1 MADGDL
7 FLEKNANC
15 SEGFVEQGGTKHRSV
30 LTAIVPGSLELS
42 RNPSID
48 TGFVKDTNGFKH
60 KVHLV
65 AAINDNLRLSQDP
78 SVGTGFA
85 TDENGFEHKVQ
96 LVAELSGGGG
106 GGTLPVSFREFDT
119 DASGLLIPSVSTT
132 RKINLNGAKDISDYA
147 LYRAYYQNAQIT
159 GTLDFSSLEQLTH
172 LDSLYYAFFKA
183 TGLNEVNMSNV
194 TLISG
199 NNVCVAMFRDSGI
212 DTIHMQRLV
221 KVAGTGSC
229 SYMFAGTAN
238 VQGVSLPS
246 LESVTG
252 TNGCD
257 TMFGGS
263 ALKSFSATGWKN
275 IQADKACLNEFAKC
289 KFLVVVQL
297 PLLETISG
305 VQACKGWF
313 SDCTSLHEIEFPRL
327 SKIADTGVLDSAF
340 KNSGIQEIKFPAL
353 NSTSFGTYT
362 DQFHDML
369 VGTSNCVV
377 HFPSN
382 LQSLLSTWTDVQNK
396 FGSTTATIL
405 FNLPATF

>member
-42 RNPSID
+42 KNPSID

-65 AAINDNLRLSQDP
+65 AVLNHLRLSQNP
-78 SVGTGFA
+78 SVSIGYA
-85 TDENGFEHKVQ
+85 KDQNGFEHKVH

-106 GGTLPVSFREFDT
+106 GSLPVSFREFDT
-119 DASGLLIPSVSTT
+119 DATGLLIPSVSTT

-147 LYRAYYQNAQIT
+147 LYRAYYQNDQIS

-172 LDSLYYAFFKA
+172 LNSLYYAFFKT
-183 TGLNEVNMSNV
+183 TGLNEVNMFNV

-199 NNVCVAMFRDSGI
+199 NNVCNAMFRNSGI

-221 KVAGTGSC
+221 KISGNGSC
-229 SYMFAGTAN
+229 SFMFAGTGN
-238 VQGVSLPS
+238 LQGASLPS
-246 LESVTG
+246 LESVVG
-252 TNGCD
+252 TNACD
-257 TMFGGS
+257 SMFAGS
-263 ALKSFSATGWKN
+263 ALKSFSASNWKN
-275 IQADKACLNEFAKC
+275 IQADKACLNEFSKC
-289 KFLVVVQL
+289 INLIVVQV
-297 PLLETISG
+297 PMLETISG
-305 VQACKGWF
+305 TQACKGWF
-313 SDCTSLHEIEFPRL
+313 QDCTLLQEIEFPKL
-327 SKIADTGVLDSAF
+327 SKIAASAVFDSAF
-340 KNSGIQEIKFPAL
+340 RNSGIQEIKFPEL

-369 VGTSNCVV
+369 SGTNNCVV

-396 FGSTTATIL
+396 FGSTTATVL